1 MPVRWR
7 VTRQYS
13 CVNSLQAPKIR
24 GVKRHATLTVRY
36 GESSRRMTAPR
47 RARVASK
54 M

>member
-13 CVNSLQAPKIR
+13 NSLQAPKIR